1 MLAQPSVD
9 VNPVAR
15 LTEAVESILQRLLT
29 QLPLMVLG
37 LLVLLASILVARLV
51 RRLVRRALLRNT
63 DRSESFANVLAN
75 IARAATVVAGA
86 LVALSIAVPSVDAGS
101 LVAGLGVG
109 TIAIGFAFQDILQN
123 TLAGLLILFRRPFRQ
138 GDQIIVGDHGGTVE
152 EITIR
157 ETRLKTFDGRRVLI
171 PNKDVYA
178 TAITVQTAFPAVRTS
193 VIVGVDYGADLARAR
208 TVALDA
214 VRGVEGVVDDPAPEA
229 YYVELGAST
238 IDLDLRYWTT
248 PRQAEIRRV
257 QDAVV
262 AAVADALNA
271 AGIAMPSPIVEIVA
285 RPSLLAALRGN
296 ASE

>member
-15 LTEAVESILQRLLT
+15 LTEAVESIVQRLLS
-29 QLPLMVLG
+29 QLPLVALG
-37 LLVLLASILVARLV
+37 LVVFLVFVVAARIV
-51 RRLVRRALLRNT
+51 RRVVRRALLRGT

-75 IARAATVVAGA
+75 LARAGTVVVGA
-86 LVALSIAVPSVDAGS
+86 LVALSIAVPSIDAAS

-138 GDQIIVGDHGGTVE
+138 GDQIFVGEHRGTVE

-157 ETRLKTFDGRRVLI
+157 ETRLQTFDGRRVLI

-178 TAITVQTAFPAVRTS
+178 TAITVQTAYPAVRTS
-193 VIVGVDYGADLARAR
+193 LIIGVDYGADLARAR

-214 VRGVEGVVDDPAPEA
+214 VRRVDGVVDDPAPEA

-238 IDLDLRYWTT
+238 INLDLRYWTA
-248 PRQAEIRRV
+248 PRQAEVRRV

-271 AGIAMPSPIVEIVA
+271 ADIAMPAPVVEVVA
-285 RPSLLAALRGN
+285 RPSLVTALRGGN
-296 ASE
+296 AE